1 MKARLG
7 NAFSLESCAAGVV
20 LTGGTSKLPGIVGLQ
35 PNAAFVR
42 SGDEQ
47 WEDVVRWTIF
57 ALLEGEEQTIT
68 RDNVDFQL
76 KEGTPV
82 AQRLLGMPPD
92 DGRLLGLTGNWAYD
106 VIKQVGNYGEIFDR
120 TLGAKSSLKLARG
133 LNNLWSK
140 TGLMYAMPFR

>member
-1 MKARLG
+1 M
-7 NAFSLESCAAGVV
+7 
-20 LTGGTSKLPGIVGLQ
+20 
-35 PNAAFVR
+35 
-42 SGDEQ
+42 
-47 WEDVVRWTIF
+47 RWTIF

-82 AQRLLGMPPD
+82 AQRLLGLPPD

-120 TLGAKSSLKLARG
+120 NLGLQSPWKFQRG
-133 LNNLWSK
+133 TTALWNK
-140 TGLMYAMPFR
+140 GGLMYALPLR